1 MLKLKKFIAALF
13 MSLLVSCGTISNVN
27 AGEINISCASSNLSS
42 TSCMVVA
49 TATLDYESLTVVL
62 KNNQKFYWC
71 NGWGT
76 NECYLKGT
84 FVVLN
89 KEFSLDELADNEIMM
104 YTTKNVLSCFRLFQ
118 PAGCTTGF
126 K

>member
-1 MLKLKKFIAALF
+1 MLKLKNIISAFIL
-13 MSLLVSCGTISNVN
+13 SVLLACTNPVN
-27 AGEINISCASSNLSS
+27 AGEVTYSCTSSQTS
-42 TSCMVVA
+42 SCMVTAV
-49 TATLDYESLTVVL
+49 ATLDNESLSVTL

-71 NGWGT
+71 TTGWGQQ
-76 NECYLKGT
+76 ECYLKGT
-84 FVVLN
+84 YTVLN
-89 KEFSLDELADNEIMM
+89 KEFSIEELADNEILM

>member
-1 MLKLKKFIAALF
+1 MLKLKKLIAALCVTIL
-13 MSLLVSCGTISNVN
+13 MSCSIISKAS
-27 AGEINISCASSNLSS
+27 AGEIDISCSQGATSN
-42 TSCMVVA
+42 CMIVA

-76 NECYLKGT
+76 KECYLKGT

-89 KEFSLDELADNEIMM
+89 KEFSIDELADNEVMM